1 MARKKQLVPPHKYFE
16 KQEKKKKTT
25 TTFSFLVTTVQRMS
39 YDQHYPVH
47 QPVGSGKIIRHALSR
62 VDPRELG
69 GFDR

>member
-16 KQEKKKKTT
+16 KQEKKKKKT